1 MFKTPLRIT
10 YPGDTFQVLVGMF
23 ALASPVASAL
33 PVHAT
38 EPPPLAAAAAAPGD
52 LPQTDQTPPASSGTT
67 ASGTNQLTEVVVTAK
82 RISLQKKNEE
92 FDRARDRNLLPKLG
106 TTDYSIDQR
115 DLQTLPQGKDTPLD
129 KVVLQIP
136 GVSYDSAISNPDFHV
151 RNEYSNVQYRINGI
165 QLPDGVS
172 ALGPVLG
179 TDFVG
184 SMSLLD
190 GTLPA
195 QYGLRTAGVVDITT
209 KSQFDPGGNVDLYG
223 GTWATASP
231 SVEYGGS
238 EGATQYFLSGRYLQ
252 SDQGLENAMPTAN
265 PLHDHTSQE
274 RFFGYGSTLLDD
286 DDRLTYMT
294 GAWVGRFQIPDVL
307 GEQPL
312 GDYGPT
318 TLSSADINEN
328 EKDRSFFALVALQTH
343 RDNLDTQLSV
353 YTRYA
358 SINFMPDLYND
369 LAFND
374 VAANVIRKS
383 ILNGFQF
390 DAAYRLSD
398 AHTLRAGVVGTIEHT
413 QVYDV
418 ATVLPVTP
426 DGTALPTP
434 LTVDDY
440 TPKTGWIAGVYAQD
454 EWRIRPNLTLNT
466 GVRFDQ
472 MNQFVSANQVSPR
485 VVLVYEPVADTGL
498 HVGFSRYF
506 TPPMQTEATQNNL
519 ALFQNTTQQPAIP
532 LDDPV
537 RPERAN
543 YVDVGIDQKVSPA
556 LTAGADVYYKHGTDM
571 LDDGTFGN
579 AVVLDQFNYALGY
592 SKGAELKINYQ
603 HEGLRVYA
611 NYAHEITKAKDVV
624 SNQYLIG
631 DPVELAYMASNYTYA
646 SDAQTNTASAGASYR
661 WRETFVSLDG
671 MYGSGLRAGFANEQ
685 HSPDYTQFNA
695 AVGRNFHPWRSAGK
709 PLTLRLSAINLFDR
723 VYVLRA
729 ATGVGEFAP
738 QYGPRRGIFGEITQQ
753 F

>member
-1 MFKTPLRIT
+1 MRSFRGL
-10 YPGDTFQVLVGMF
+10 DLCVL
-23 ALASPVASAL
+23 ALAAAGAL
-33 PVHAT
+33 PVRAAGA
-38 EPPPLAAAAAAPGD
+38 PQPVAAAADPTDSAQTSQTSAPSAADGGTAAPAKG
-52 LPQTDQTPPASSGTT
+52 L
-67 ASGTNQLTEVVVTAK
+67 LTEVVITAAW
-82 RISLQKKNEE
+82 RALRKKNEE
-92 FDRARDRNLLPKLG
+92 LDAARDGNLLPKLG
-106 TTDYSIDQR
+106 TSDYRIDQQ
-115 DLQTLPQGKDTPLD
+115 DLQTLPQGEDTPLD

-151 RNEYSNVQYRINGI
+151 RNEYANVQYRINGI

-209 KSQFDPGGNVDLYG
+209 KSEFQPGGNVDLYG
-223 GTWATASP
+223 GTWATVSP
-231 SVEYGGS
+231 GIEYGGS

-265 PLHDHTSQE
+265 PIHDHTSQE

-286 DDRLTYMT
+286 TDRLTYMT
-294 GAWVGRFQIPDVL
+294 GAWVGRFQIPNVL

-312 GDYGPT
+312 GDYGPD

-328 EKDRSFFALVALQTH
+328 EKDRFFFALVALQTH
-343 RDNLDTQLSV
+343 RDELDTQFSV

-358 SINFMPDLYND
+358 SINFMPDPYYD

-374 VAANVIRKS
+374 VAANVVRKS
-383 ILNGFQF
+383 LLNGLQF

-398 AHTLRAGVVGTIEHT
+398 AHTLRAGFVGNIEHT
-413 QVYDV
+413 QVYDI

-426 DGTALPTP
+426 DGTVLSTPQTISDYLP
-434 LTVDDY
+434 
-440 TPKTGWIAGVYAQD
+440 KIGWNAGVYAQD
-454 EWRIRPNLTLNT
+454 EWRIRSGLTLNT
-466 GVRFDQ
+466 GVRFDDL
-472 MNQFVSANQVSPR
+472 NQFVAASQVSPR
-485 VVLVYEPVADTGL
+485 IVLVYQPAAGTTL
-498 HVGFSRYF
+498 HAGFSRYF
-506 TPPMQTEATQNNL
+506 TPPMQAQATPTNL
-519 ALFQNTTQQPAIP
+519 ALFQNTTQQASIP

-537 RPERAN
+537 RPERAS
-543 YVDVGIDQKVSPA
+543 YVDLGLEQKVTPA
-556 LTAGADVYYKHGTDM
+556 FSAGADVYYKHGTDM

-579 AVVLDQFNYALGY
+579 ATVLSQFNYALGY
-592 SKGAELKINYQ
+592 SKGAELKLDYQ
-603 HEGLRVYA
+603 HAGLRLYA
-611 NYAHEITKAKDVV
+611 NYAHEITKVKDVV

-631 DPVELAYMASNYTYA
+631 DPVELAYIASNYTYA
-646 SDAQTNTASAGASYR
+646 SDAQTNTASAGTSYR
-661 WRETFVSLDG
+661 WRESFVTLDG

-685 HSPDYTQFNA
+685 HSPDYTQINA
-695 AVGRNFHPWRSAGK
+695 AVGRYFHPWRGDGE
-709 PLTLRLSAINLFDR
+709 PLTLRLSAINLLDR

-729 ATGVGEFAP
+729 ATGIGEFAP
-738 QYGPRRGIFGEITQQ
+738 QYGPRRGVFGEVTQQ